1 MNVDRKAV
9 VIANKALGSW
19 SIIDIE
25 VFDVSSGRLL
35 ARPTKNLIDDINR
48 MPLLDRKKIRE
59 VVAKQYGVSEKN
71 VTFSK

>member
-9 VIANKALGSW
+9 VIANKALGGW
-19 SIIDIE
+19 SVIDIE
-25 VFDVSSGRLL
+25 VFDVASGRLL

-48 MPLLDRKKIRE
+48 LPLLDRKKIRE

-71 VTFSK
+71 VTFAK